1 MLQKTIYN
9 EQTGSLFLKNNIITL
24 RLQKNKKMNIA
35 PNTVVSLT
43 YILRVGHAEGDL
55 VERVEEDQPFVFLY
69 GAGSMLPDF
78 ETNLSGK
85 TAGSGFDFLITA
97 ENGYGKYELEAIV
110 QVPRH
115 VFDTENGTD
124 PSTFLYEGNYLTLT
138 DQDGNPLRGKV
149 LEVTPENVRMDFNH
163 PLAGKDLHFTVEILS
178 VRSATEEELAH
189 GHVHG
194 PGGHHHH

>member
-1 MLQKTIYN
+1 
-9 EQTGSLFLKNNIITL
+9 
-24 RLQKNKKMNIA
+24 MNIA

-43 YILRVGHAEGDL
+43 YVLRIGHAEGDL

-69 GAGSMLPDF
+69 GVGSMLPDF

-97 ENGYGKYELEAIV
+97 ENGYGKYELEAII

-115 VFDTENGTD
+115 VFDAENGTD

-163 PLAGKDLHFTVEILS
+163 PLAGKDLHFTVEILN
-178 VRSATEEELAH
+178 VRNATEEELAH